1 VEINPL
7 FAGLT
12 KTNMLAFSVIK
23 LSVIML
29 TGFLFYKADKIEKM
43 LEVNAQLG
51 KRFLQSGY
59 CLSLTLLTVVVTNNI
74 IVVVSGI

>member
-1 VEINPL
+1 
-7 FAGLT
+7 
-12 KTNMLAFSVIK
+12 MLAFSVIK
-23 LSVIML
+23 LSVVML

-43 LEVNAQLG
+43 LEINSHLG

-74 IVVVSGI
+74 IVVVSGT